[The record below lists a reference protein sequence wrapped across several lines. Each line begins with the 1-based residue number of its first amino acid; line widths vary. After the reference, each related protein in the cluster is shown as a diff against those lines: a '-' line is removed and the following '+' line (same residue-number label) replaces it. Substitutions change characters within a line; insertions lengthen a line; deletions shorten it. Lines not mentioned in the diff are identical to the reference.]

1 MLICTTLSNILI
13 FSYLQREK
21 ITDEFD
27 GPNDIAGSGSVWSDS
42 GCNSSVTTESIT
54 EADFLDI
61 HQDFKVHNYTMSEI
75 KLISNT

>member
-1 MLICTTLSNILI
+1 MCTTLPNIPIL
-13 FSYLQREK
+13 SYLQREK

-27 GPNDIAGSGSVWSDS
+27 GANDIAGSGSVWSDS
-42 GCNSSVTTESIT
+42 GCNSSVTNESIT

>member
-1 MLICTTLSNILI
+1 MLICTTLPNILI

-27 GPNDIAGSGSVWSDS
+27 GANDIAGSGSVWSDS